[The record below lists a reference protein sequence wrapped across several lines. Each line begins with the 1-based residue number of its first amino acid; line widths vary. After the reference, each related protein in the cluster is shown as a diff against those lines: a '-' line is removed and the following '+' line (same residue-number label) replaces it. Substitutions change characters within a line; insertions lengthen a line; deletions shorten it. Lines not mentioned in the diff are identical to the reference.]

1 MAKAATKPPL
11 FTVFYDGSCKICRT
25 RIAIY
30 KMEARRG
37 EVGIAWTDV
46 ADEPDALAD
55 FDIGPD
61 DARRRLHVV
70 DADGTLLAG
79 ADAFALLWSALPGYR
94 RLGRL
99 IASPGFNSLAH
110 AVYDSGLA
118 HAFHRLRKSV
128 RERARGRGR
137 DGDARGRG
145 PEPAAEGRTR

>member
-1 MAKAATKPPL
+1 MAKTANRPAL
-11 FTVFYDGSCKICRT
+11 FSVFYDGSCSLCRT

-37 EVGIAWTDV
+37 ELAIEWRDV
-46 ADEPDALAD
+46 SEEPEALAE
-55 FDIGPD
+55 FGIGPE
-61 DARRRLHVV
+61 DARRRLHVL
-70 DADGTLLAG
+70 DPDGTLLAG

-118 HAFHRLRKSV
+118 YAFHRLRRSF
-128 RERARGRGR
+128 RGRANR
-137 DGDARGRG
+137 PA
-145 PEPAAEGRTR
+145 PAAGGSPP